1 MGAAPSLL
9 SHSRAGPRVMP
20 ELPPQ
25 QLGQEVPSS
34 PSPIVT
40 ASAASKA
47 PFFRR
52 NATNL
57 SSRVLPRTE
66 MPHYVPHVGT
76 SLGHRWLNGCHHF
89 RAVRRDPPLQH
100 QPRTAGPGAVRS
112 QAEPRELWQLLAELE
127 LLCSPANL
135 QIYPTSRNSSKYAPF
150 RRPSCPL
157 GLALLKGPDLV
168 AGSNAVTSRWSAALH
183 PIKMDL

>member
-1 MGAAPSLL
+1 MQPPL
-9 SHSRAGPRVMP
+9 SWPHGRAGPQVMP

-25 QLGQEVPSS
+25 QLSQEVPSS

-76 SLGHRWLNGCHHF
+76 SVTKGLPSLPCCE
-89 RAVRRDPPLQH
+89 
-100 QPRTAGPGAVRS
+100 AGPTPPAPTQNRGPWGSAFAGRAQGAVTTFS
-112 QAEPRELWQLLAELE
+112 GAGASLFSCQ
-127 LLCSPANL
+127 PANL
-135 QIYPTSRNSSKYAPF
+135 PNVS
-150 RRPSCPL
+150 
-157 GLALLKGPDLV
+157 
-168 AGSNAVTSRWSAALH
+168 
-183 PIKMDL
+183 

>member
-76 SLGHRWLNGCHHF
+76 SVTKGLPSLP
-89 RAVRRDPPLQH
+89 RRDPPLQRR
-100 QPRTAGPGAVRS
+100 PRTAGPGAVRS
-112 QAEPRELWQLLAELE
+112 QAEPREL
-127 LLCSPANL
+127 
-135 QIYPTSRNSSKYAPF
+135 
-150 RRPSCPL
+150 
-157 GLALLKGPDLV
+157 
-168 AGSNAVTSRWSAALH
+168 
-183 PIKMDL
+183 